1 MNALL
6 TDLKNRGLIQQTTD
20 IEALSH
26 ALDVGPL
33 TLYCGFDPTADSLHV
48 GHLLPLLVLRRFQKA
63 GHRPIA
69 LIGGATGLIG
79 DPSFKNKERILNS
92 EETVAAW
99 VGALQKQ
106 LAHFLPQN
114 EGQGALFLNNATWIA
129 PMGVL
134 SFLRDIGKYFS
145 VNAMMNKE
153 AVKER
158 LSRQEVGIS
167 FTEFSYALL
176 QSYDFV
182 ILNRDYQ
189 CSLQIGGSDQ
199 WGNITS
205 GIELVRRFN
214 QEKNIHALTLPLV
227 TKADGTKFG
236 KSESGAIW
244 LDKRKTSP
252 YQFYQFWLQVADED
266 VYRYL
271 AQFTDLSLET
281 IARIKKQDEQSGKKP
296 EAQMILAREMTYLV
310 HGREAV
316 EAAQRISQSLFT
328 GDPQNLTEE
337 DFTVLALDGLPVY
350 SIKEGI
356 SLIHALKETALANS
370 NNESRSFIQQK
381 SVRLNGRL
389 VIETD
394 YVLGKEDQLFD
405 RYTILA
411 RGKRNRALLVWE
423 GT

>member
-99 VGALQKQ
+99 VVALQKQ

-337 DFTVLALDGLPVY
+337 DFTFLALDGLPVY

>member
-6 TDLKNRGLIQQTTD
+6 TNLKNRGLIQQTTD

-337 DFTVLALDGLPVY
+337 DFTFLALDGLPVY

-389 VIETD
+389 VIEID

>member
-129 PMGVL
+129 PMGIL

-281 IARIKKQDEQSGKKP
+281 IARIKKQDKQSGKKP

-337 DFTVLALDGLPVY
+337 DFEAY
-350 SIKEGI
+350 
-356 SLIHALKETALANS
+356 
-370 NNESRSFIQQK
+370 RMY
-381 SVRLNGRL
+381 
-389 VIETD
+389 D
-394 YVLGKEDQLFD
+394 Y
-405 RYTILA
+405 
-411 RGKRNRALLVWE
+411 
-423 GT
+423 

>member
-281 IARIKKQDEQSGKKP
+281 IARIKKQDKQSGKKP

-337 DFTVLALDGLPVY
+337 DFTFLALDGLPVY

>member
-337 DFTVLALDGLPVY
+337 DFTFLALDGLPVY

>member
-129 PMGVL
+129 PMGIL

-337 DFTVLALDGLPVY
+337 DFTFLALDGLPVY

-356 SLIHALKETALANS
+356 SLIHALKETAVANS

-394 YVLGKEDQLFD
+394 SVLGKEDQLFD

-411 RGKRNRALLVWE
+411 RCTRNRALLVWE

>member
-6 TDLKNRGLIQQTTD
+6 TNLKNRGLIQQTTD

-281 IARIKKQDEQSGKKP
+281 IARIKKQDKQSGKKP

-337 DFTVLALDGLPVY
+337 DFTFLALDGLPVY

>member
-214 QEKNIHALTLPLV
+214 QEMNIHALTLPLV

-337 DFTVLALDGLPVY
+337 DFTFLALDGLPVY

>member
-6 TDLKNRGLIQQTTD
+6 TNLKNRGLIQQTTD

-337 DFTVLALDGLPVY
+337 DFTFLALDGLPVY

>member
-1 MNALL
+1 
-6 TDLKNRGLIQQTTD
+6 
-20 IEALSH
+20 
-26 ALDVGPL
+26 
-33 TLYCGFDPTADSLHV
+33 
-48 GHLLPLLVLRRFQKA
+48 
-63 GHRPIA
+63 
-69 LIGGATGLIG
+69 
-79 DPSFKNKERILNS
+79 
-92 EETVAAW
+92 
-99 VGALQKQ
+99 
-106 LAHFLPQN
+106 
-114 EGQGALFLNNATWIA
+114 
-129 PMGVL
+129 MGIL

-337 DFTVLALDGLPVY
+337 DFTFLALDGLPVY

>member
-129 PMGVL
+129 PMGIL

-281 IARIKKQDEQSGKKP
+281 IARIKKQDKQSGKKP

-337 DFTVLALDGLPVY
+337 DFTFLALDGLPVY

>member
-1 MNALL
+1 MNKLL

-20 IEALSH
+20 IEALSR
-26 ALDVGPL
+26 ALDEGPL
-33 TLYCGFDPTADSLHV
+33 TLYCGFDPTADSLHI

-69 LIGGATGLIG
+69 LVGGATGLIG
-79 DPSFKNKERILNS
+79 DPSFKNKERVLNN
-92 EETVAAW
+92 EEIVATW
-99 VGALQKQ
+99 VKAIQEQ
-106 LAHFLPQN
+106 LAHFLPRD
-114 EGQGALFLNNATWIA
+114 EEQGALFLDNATWMA

-134 SFLRDIGKYFS
+134 SFLRDIGKHFS

-158 LSRQEVGIS
+158 LARQGVGIS

-189 CSLQIGGSDQ
+189 CTLQIGGSDQ

-205 GIELVRRFN
+205 GIELVRRLN
-214 QEKNIHALTLPLV
+214 QGRNVHALTLPLV

-236 KSESGAIW
+236 KSESGTIW

-252 YQFYQFWLQVADED
+252 YQFYQFWLQVADDD

-271 AQFTDLSLET
+271 AQFTDLSLDT
-281 IARIKKQDEQSGKKP
+281 ITDIEKKDKQSGKKP
-296 EAQMILAREMTYLV
+296 EAQTVLAREMTYLV
-310 HGREAV
+310 HGPAAV

-328 GDPQNLTEE
+328 GDPKHLTEQ
-337 DFTVLALDGLPVY
+337 DFSFLALDGLPVY
-350 SIKEGI
+350 SIREGT
-356 SLIHALKETALANS
+356 SLINALKEADLANS

-381 SVRLNGRL
+381 SIRLNGRL

-394 YVLGKEDQLFD
+394 YVLGKGDQLFG

>member
-129 PMGVL
+129 PMGIL

-337 DFTVLALDGLPVY
+337 DFTFLALDGLPVY